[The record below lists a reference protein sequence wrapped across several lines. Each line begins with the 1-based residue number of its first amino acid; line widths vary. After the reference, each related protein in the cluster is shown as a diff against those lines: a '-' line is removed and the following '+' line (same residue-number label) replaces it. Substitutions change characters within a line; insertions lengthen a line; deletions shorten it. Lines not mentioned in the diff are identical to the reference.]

1 MVPFRYLFSITAVC
15 FLLFSQPVHALMD
28 KEGSDCHHTPMGLN
42 SIRSAFQKWENGR
55 KNPETYR
62 ELAPKALIEHY
73 RSWQEYN
80 KRPAHT
86 RDDRAAQ
93 AMISTFRRW
102 NEAR

>member
-1 MVPFRYLFSITAVC
+1 MVIVS
-15 FLLFSQPVHALMD
+15 FLLLSPSAHALMD
-28 KEGSDCHHTPMGLN
+28 KEGSDCHHSSVGLN
-42 SIRSAFQKWENGR
+42 SIRTAFQKWEYGR

-80 KRPAHT
+80 KLPDHI